1 MYEPMRSYIFA
12 GIAERGAEGYGLYFP
27 DLPGCVTAAD
37 TLAELPGNAREAL
50 ELHLSGMIEDG
61 EAIPAATDIGALP
74 HDTDVDE
81 VGVLLVEAHLA
92 GEPTALSVTLPASLV
107 ARIDAAAQERGVSR
121 DAILA
126 ESAEELL
133 KAG

>member
-61 EAIPAATDIGALP
+61 EAIPAATDIGASGVVLKSCAP
-74 HDTDVDE
+74 VDE
-81 VGVLLVEAHLA
+81 EAA
-92 GEPTALSVTLPASLV
+92 RGEGFSVSKYWVSSALF
-107 ARIDAAAQERGVSR
+107 RMQ
-121 DAILA
+121 
-126 ESAEELL
+126 
-133 KAG
+133 

>member
-1 MYEPMRSYIFA
+1 MLEPMRSYIFA
-12 GIAERGAEGYGLYFP
+12 GIAERGREGYGLYFP

-37 TLAELPGNAREAL
+37 TLEALPANAREAL
-50 ELHLSGMIEDG
+50 ELHLTGMIEDG
-61 EAIPAATDIGALP
+61 EAIPMASDIGALP
-74 HDTDVDE
+74 HDPEVDE
-81 VGVLLVEAHLA
+81 VGVLLVEAQLA
-92 GEPTALSVTLPASLV
+92 GEPTALSVTQPASLV
-107 ARIDAAAQERGVSR
+107 ARIDAAAQARGVSR